1 MGQEKGGVGGDVDK
15 ACCKASSFYR
25 EDEELSTVWG
35 GRKMPVMLGS

>member
-1 MGQEKGGVGGDVDK
+1 MGNVDESG
-15 ACCKASSFYR
+15 CKASSFYR